1 MFFFTLQ
8 KLFIFEMA
16 LLRLRFLRF
25 GGHST
30 RLLSTTFSEEYTAVP
45 QYPEIL
51 ELSYSKNQERK
62 KEAWCESVKAVKTV
76 EEKQIKLNIPRYYG
90 FKCYMQLEDII
101 PYDNLELTQYLTK
114 THLITGSDLPEYYNN
129 INIDSIVNAVKSD
142 IEEAILLEHDGY
154 M

>member
-51 ELSYSKNQERK
+51 ELSYSKN
-62 KEAWCESVKAVKTV
+62 
-76 EEKQIKLNIPRYYG
+76 
-90 FKCYMQLEDII
+90 
-101 PYDNLELTQYLTK
+101 
-114 THLITGSDLPEYYNN
+114 
-129 INIDSIVNAVKSD
+129 
-142 IEEAILLEHDGY
+142 
-154 M
+154 